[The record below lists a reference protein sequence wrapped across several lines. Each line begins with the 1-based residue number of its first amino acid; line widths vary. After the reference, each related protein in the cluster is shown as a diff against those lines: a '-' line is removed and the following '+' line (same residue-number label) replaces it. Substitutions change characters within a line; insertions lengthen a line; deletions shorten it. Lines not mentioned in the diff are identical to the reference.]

1 MNNDDFPLITRK
13 AGVEL
18 ARAKLGIPIS
28 IWTINRAMA
37 NGTGPKPVAKY
48 GSKQDLFRPGEFLDW
63 ARSLVVERRAARS
76 EEAQRVTQP
85 RARPASSS
93 SS

>member
-1 MNNDDFPLITRK
+1 MITNDEFPLITRK

-18 ARAKLGIPIS
+18 ARAKFGIPLS

-48 GSKQDLFRPGEFLDW
+48 GNKQDLFRPGEFLDW
-63 ARSLVVERRAARS
+63 ARSLVVETGGPNKAA
-76 EEAQRVTQP
+76 
-85 RARPASSS
+85 
-93 SS
+93 

>member
-1 MNNDDFPLITRK
+1 MNDDEFPLITRK

-37 NGTGPKPVAKY
+37 KGTGPKPVAKY
-48 GSKQDLFRPGEFLDW
+48 GNKQDLFRPGEFLDW
-63 ARSLVVERRAARS
+63 ARSLVVETN
-76 EEAQRVTQP
+76 RV
-85 RARPASSS
+85 A
-93 SS
+93 